1 MHRTPLRK
9 ADFPA
14 ASPGHGDGNTM
25 PLQDALNAFPH
36 VQGKL
41 MFIISPVRA
50 FIGEVSR
57 VMAGVQNYLLLFHSC
72 LPFPEI
78 DQNQIM
84 HISAALDGL
93 AFEITLAGAAAV
105 QHNGGIPSCRRQIVS
120 EGLRRPGHTPAVSR
134 TVQGQ
139 RAALDAD
146 SGASP
151 LSSLALVI
159 NQFGDW
165 LSGNN
170 QRCAGDI
177 ITLRGIR
184 QRVHRDVR
192 SLIPGVAED
201 CVIRFAEYLP
211 ICFQVAVWDERG
223 HVIERPVEDVIRP
236 GLPLNLR
243 ERPES
248 GVDVKLDAPDVFQG
262 IVTARWSGISTTP
275 QLLENL
281 VCAGSRKAGH
291 NANSRSGD
299 VICGGEVRHEEHTQ
313 NTQRSATDTADNGNP
328 FVVKFD
334 SLHALP
340 DQQADD
346 GDCRHTGNAERRNIH
361 SQSFPGSTKAALSC
375 LTKRPDLV

>member
-1 MHRTPLRK
+1 MLDQNSRSHGTFQDIQRRVRHNRCRPDSNSGVFDGLQDILCRLIAAPAGLVDICAPSGGRGPASISSGVAVQAHEQIKVFDGVCNRTPLRK

-14 ASPGHGDGNTM
+14 ASPGHGGSNAM
-25 PLQDALNAFPH
+25 PLQDALNAFSH

-41 MFIISPVRA
+41 MLIIGSVRA
-50 FIGEVSR
+50 FVGEVSR
-57 VMAGVQNYLLLFHSC
+57 VMARVQDHLFLFHSC
-72 LPFPEI
+72 LPFLEI

-84 HISAALDGL
+84 HVPAALDDRSI
-93 AFEITLAGAAAV
+93 EITLAGAAAI
-105 QHNGGIPSCRRQIVS
+105 QHNRGIPSCRCQIVP
-120 EGLRRPGHTPAVSR
+120 ERFRRPGHTPSVPR
-134 TVQGQ
+134 TVKGQ

-177 ITLRGIR
+177 ITLRGVR

-211 ICFQVAVWDERG
+211 ICFQVAVGPERG
-223 HVIERPVEDVIRP
+223 HVVERAVEDVIRP

-243 ERPES
+243 ESAAS
-248 GVDVKLDAPDVFQG
+248 GVDVELDALDVFQ
-262 IVTARWSGISTTP
+262 RDCYR
-275 QLLENL
+275 QM
-281 VCAGSRKAGH
+281 
-291 NANSRSGD
+291 
-299 VICGGEVRHEEHTQ
+299 VRHFH
-313 NTQRSATDTADNGNP
+313 
-328 FVVKFD
+328 
-334 SLHALP
+334 
-340 DQQADD
+340 
-346 GDCRHTGNAERRNIH
+346 H
-361 SQSFPGSTKAALSC
+361 SPAA
-375 LTKRPDLV
+375 

>member
-1 MHRTPLRK
+1 MLNQNSRSYGAFQSIQRRVRHNRRRPDSDSGVFDGLQDILCRLIAAPAGLVDICTPTGGRGPASISSGVAVQAYEQIQVFDGVCDGTPPRK
-9 ADFPA
+9 ADFLT
-14 ASPGHGDGNTM
+14 ASPGHGDGNAM
-25 PLQDALNAFPH
+25 SLQDALNAFPH

-57 VMAGVQNYLLLFHSC
+57 VMARVQDYLLLFHSC
-72 LPFPEI
+72 LPFLEI

-211 ICFQVAVWDERG
+211 ICFQVAVGPERG
-223 HVIERPVEDVIRP
+223 HVVERAVEDVIRP

-262 IVTARWSGISTTP
+262 DCYR
-275 QLLENL
+275 QM
-281 VCAGSRKAGH
+281 
-291 NANSRSGD
+291 
-299 VICGGEVRHEEHTQ
+299 VRHFH
-313 NTQRSATDTADNGNP
+313 
-328 FVVKFD
+328 
-334 SLHALP
+334 
-340 DQQADD
+340 
-346 GDCRHTGNAERRNIH
+346 H
-361 SQSFPGSTKAALSC
+361 SPAA
-375 LTKRPDLV
+375 